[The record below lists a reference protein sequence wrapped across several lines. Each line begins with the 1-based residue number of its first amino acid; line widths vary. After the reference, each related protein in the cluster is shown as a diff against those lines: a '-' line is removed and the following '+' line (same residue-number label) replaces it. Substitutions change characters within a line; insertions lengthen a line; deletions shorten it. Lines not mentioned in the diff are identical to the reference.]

1 MSQIIQAFLNIVNMS
16 ISANFIVLVVLLLRF
31 ILKKVPKWIT
41 VALWGIVAIRLVCP
55 FFIESELSLI
65 TETEWIEPPGA
76 LVSPITPDSAVGIGL
91 YYIMEQKSGE
101 TLIVYGHYENGKKVG
116 TIRFIYSVNS

>member
-1 MSQIIQAFLNIVNMS
+1 
-16 ISANFIVLVVLLLRF
+16 
-31 ILKKVPKWIT
+31 
-41 VALWGIVAIRLVCP
+41 VAIRLVCP

-65 TETEWIEPPGA
+65 PETEWIEPPGA